1 MNTLDRFLK
10 MPTSGV
16 STRNSTAPRAQ
27 NPKQNVSTSES
38 PAKSPAAPASCTLDS
53 IRTQLKE
60 INDQLKKT
68 IKVDDIKDVIKSVV
82 AELFQNHQEKIEKRI
97 NDEVAKLREENE
109 KLRSDNKK
117 LTGQVG
123 DLDEVIN
130 SLHKKL
136 EDNEA
141 MTRMAL
147 SKANYNEQYSR
158 KNNIKFHGFRE
169 NKGENLLQT
178 LNDTLSEV
186 GVEIADQDVVAIH
199 RIPGKKDWPRP
210 ILIKL
215 RNPEA
220 KARVMRK
227 RSGIKSLQSGK
238 VKVTD
243 DVTKDNSDLISK
255 LLANEKISAAWYF
268 NGAVYGQCNSRR
280 IKFDLFDDIDKKL
293 RKR

>member
-1 MNTLDRFLK
+1 MNTLDKFLK
-10 MPTSGV
+10 MPISGV

-38 PAKSPAAPASCTLDS
+38 PAKSPAPTCTMDS

-68 IKVDDIKDVIKSVV
+68 IKVDDIKDVIKSLV

-97 NDEVAKLREENE
+97 NDEVTKLREENE
-109 KLRSDNKK
+109 KLRSDNIK
-117 LTGQVG
+117 LTREVG
-123 DLDEVIN
+123 DLDKVIN

-136 EDNEA
+136 EDNVT
-141 MTRMAL
+141 MTKMAL
-147 SKANYNEQYSR
+147 SKANYSEQYSR

-169 NKGENLLQT
+169 NKGENLLQI

-186 GVEIADQDVVAIH
+186 NVEIPDQDVVAIH
-199 RIPGKKDWPRP
+199 RIPGKKDCPRP

-227 RSGIKSLQSGK
+227 RSGIKSLQSGT

-255 LLANEKISAAWYF
+255 LLENEKVSAAWYF

-280 IKFDLFDDIDKKL
+280 IKFDLFDDIDKKV